1 MVKFVESDTLGLPIK
16 RKQVAQACAK
26 CRRRKKRCVHGSP
39 PDHGGGFALPESP
52 NRKTRDSRF
61 GPPTQVP
68 SSNQPADTP
77 LESLPTPG
85 VSSNPGGH
93 ISRFVGDLNP
103 EAIFMEATSL
113 CARRD
118 ISAPGGYGTWQSHT
132 AHEDKPAGSPSS
144 NLSSQQTV
152 QGILRSYLCR
162 HGLPCC
168 PPAADFAVLRRI
180 YIEKLDPIFPILSS
194 ELGTPPQDEASRVVL
209 QQVISLAASADPE
222 ATQHLRLSEKGGLLS
237 RQEFCSSLSN
247 SIQISTDAGIITDRI
262 LLTRILTALSL
273 YMQPTSCEDAD
284 APALLNSRAVH
295 QMHTLGFQME
305 PNEGT
310 EKCQMMRSLF
320 CCVWALDRIN
330 AAFYGRACLIHERDV
345 GWNMEDCIRRQPPPF
360 RLLLMLTRL
369 LERVISLYR
378 PTNKHGRDVL
388 IELPIFEQMILDADA
403 SRLSNSCLASLEIF
417 YHSVAILS
425 SQSPAEV
432 ASTALPAPAT
442 NSRRS
447 LSADRIYSIV
457 AEECLG
463 QLAYMPTI
471 PYGVSLA
478 LSVSYRKMRHSKV
491 AMFRNRGKQA
501 FRANTLLL
509 KSLGDTFWTA
519 RTMVA
524 MAEQVL
530 QEMDKAV
537 ASLAQETGLTDS
549 PKKADTASQ
558 GECPTPQT
566 AASDIPVDNKMQ
578 GNTNWALQ
586 EAAPD
591 LDVFGYFDPTF
602 DLDAVDAALEGNLD
616 FGASSNWFDWQQHWG

>member
-26 CRRRKKRCVHGSP
+26 CRRRKKRCVHGGP
-39 PDHGGGFALPESP
+39 PGHGYGLALPVSP
-52 NRKTRDSRF
+52 NKKTRDSHF
-61 GPPTQVP
+61 GPLNQGP
-68 SSNQPADTP
+68 SLNQPAAVP
-77 LESLPTPG
+77 SESLPTPDG
-85 VSSNPGGH
+85 SSSSGGH
-93 ISRFVGDLNP
+93 VSRFVGDLNP
-103 EAIFMEATSL
+103 EAIFMEATNL

-118 ISAPGGYGTWQSHT
+118 ISAPGGLGTWQPHTSHG
-132 AHEDKPAGSPSS
+132 HKPAASPSS
-144 NLSSQQTV
+144 NLPSQQTV
-152 QGILRSYLCR
+152 QGILRSYLSR
-162 HGLPCC
+162 HGPPCC

-180 YIEKLDPIFPILSS
+180 YIEKLDPIFPVLHSD
-194 ELGTPPQDEASRVVL
+194 LVTPPQDEVPRIVL
-209 QQVISLAASADPE
+209 QQVISLAASPDPE
-222 ATQHLRLSEKGGLLS
+222 ATQHLRLSEKGDLLS

-247 SIQISTDAGIITDRI
+247 SIQIFIDAGLITDRI

-273 YMQPTSCEDAD
+273 YIQPISCEDAD
-284 APALLNSRAVH
+284 VPALLNSRAVH
-295 QMHTLGFQME
+295 QMHTLGFQMK

-310 EKCQMMRSLF
+310 EKCQMIRSLF

-345 GWNMEDCIRRQPPPF
+345 GWDLEDCIRRQPPPF
-360 RLLLMLTRL
+360 RLLLMITRL
-369 LERVISLYR
+369 LDRVISLYR
-378 PTNKHGRDVL
+378 PSNKHGKGML

-447 LSADRIYSIV
+447 LSADRISSIV
-457 AEECLG
+457 GEEFLG
-463 QLAYMPTI
+463 QLAYMPMI
-471 PYGVSLA
+471 PYGVSLS
-478 LSVSYRKMRHSKV
+478 LSVSYRKMRHSKIT
-491 AMFRNRGKQA
+491 MFRNRGKQA

-509 KSLGDTFWTA
+509 KSLDDTFWTA
-519 RTMVA
+519 KTMVA

-530 QEMDKAV
+530 QEMDRAA
-537 ASLAQETGLTDS
+537 ASLAQETGLADS
-549 PKKADTASQ
+549 SKKAESVSQ
-558 GECPTPQT
+558 GDCPAPQT

-578 GNTNWALQ
+578 GDNSWALL

-602 DLDAVDAALEGNLD
+602 NLGAVDAALEGNLD
-616 FGASSNWFDWQQHWG
+616 FGTSSNWFDWQQLWG